1 VIARSIVAL
10 AVVLATPL
18 AWAEKTLQEFSWSD
32 LQVET
37 RLESGEVVA
46 ADASTPFES
55 LVVENTESSRAT
67 FRILFVVGPGTL
79 SDYAIR
85 GRVAYE
91 GVEGT
96 GYLEMWSH
104 FSDGRRRFSRTL
116 GNRGPTQGLTGTSDW
131 REFELPFF
139 QGEERRMPS
148 YLIVNVVLP
157 GKGKVRLGP
166 LRLVTLAEPWWD
178 VNSSWLIGAVGGPL
192 MGILCPLVLW
202 FVFRGRPRWLVIGAV
217 AVMLAAAVGAFAVG
231 LAALCSSQP
240 YAIWYPPLLVGGL
253 PLILAPL
260 YICARR
266 GHRKRLEQAELRKM
280 EARDA

>member
-1 VIARSIVAL
+1 VIARSIIAL

-18 AWAEKTLQEFSWSD
+18 ACAGRTLQEFSWSD

-55 LVVENTESSRAT
+55 LVVENTKSSRAT

-85 GRVAYE
+85 GRVAYD
-91 GVEGT
+91 GVEGI
-96 GYLEMWSH
+96 GYLEMWSYFPH
-104 FSDGRRRFSRTL
+104 GRRRFSRTL
-116 GNRGPTQGLTGTSDW
+116 GNSGPTQGLTGTSDW

-139 QGEERRMPS
+139 QGEERRMFS

-166 LRLVTLAEPWWD
+166 LRLVELAEPWWD
-178 VNSSWLIGAVGGPL
+178 VRRSWLIGAVGGPL
-192 MGILCPLVLW
+192 MGVLCALVLW
-202 FVFRGRPRWLVIGAV
+202 LASRGRARRIVVGAV
-217 AVMLAAAVGAFAVG
+217 AVMLAAAVGSLVVG
-231 LAALCSSQP
+231 LAAVCSSQP

-253 PLILAPL
+253 PLLLAPL
-260 YICARR
+260 YVYARR
-266 GHRKRLEQAELRKM
+266 ERRKRLEQAELRKM